1 MRGNIPSKLIPMQS
15 FSVEG
20 FFVEINLRCK
30 KWLLRC
36 SYNLYRSLISELLSI
51 IGMDLDVLSA
61 NYHQIFLMG
70 DFDAEPH
77 DHFIVDFCDAY
88 NLKNLIKMPIC
99 FKNPEKPTI
108 NDLRLTNSRRS
119 FQNSCPIETGLSDYH
134 EMIVTILK
142 P

>member
-1 MRGNIPSKLIPMQS
+1 
-15 FSVEG
+15 
-20 FFVEINLRCK
+20 
-30 KWLLRC
+30 
-36 SYNLYRSLISELLSI
+36 
-51 IGMDLDVLSA
+51 MDLDVLSA

-77 DHFIVDFCDAY
+77 DHFIVHFCDAY

>member
-70 DFDAEPH
+70 DFDAELH

-88 NLKNLIKMPIC
+88 NLKNLIKIPIC
-99 FKNPEKPTI
+99 FKNPTQSQ
-108 NDLRLTNSRRS
+108 LL
-119 FQNSCPIETGLSDYH
+119 
-134 EMIVTILK
+134 MI
-142 P
+142 